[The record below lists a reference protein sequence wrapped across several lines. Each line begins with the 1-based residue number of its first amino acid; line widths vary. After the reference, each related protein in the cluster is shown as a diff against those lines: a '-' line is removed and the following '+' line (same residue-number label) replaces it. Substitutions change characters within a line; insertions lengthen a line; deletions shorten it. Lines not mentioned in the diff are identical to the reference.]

1 MLSKCRFR
9 SITLYQFIKK
19 IKPFR
24 TKAPVARNVDLG
36 IFFKLKKINS
46 CEDFWAAISG
56 SAIRT
61 VQGWLPKKVIQFIP
75 TFYAIVPLCKWYA
88 SSKILS
94 AIS

>member
-24 TKAPVARNVDLG
+24 TKALLMLILG
-36 IFFKLKKINS
+36 FFQIEKIDS

-56 SAIRT
+56 PAIRT